1 MHIYI
6 DISEL
11 HRTRA
16 NTGIQRVVKEFLIR
30 LVKNTQ
36 QFDYQIIAFNSKKRC
51 FDILPNQDIEA
62 FISNTIDFKFNT
74 VDTLQINAI
83 KDKSILFD
91 IDSTWNTPLKRT
103 YLYPI
108 LKRKECYILNF
119 IYDLIPI
126 KFPYFSHPNTIR
138 NFATYFS
145 AIYKYSDLIFFDSRS
160 TEEDFL
166 KLKTDL
172 HIQKEIATTVI
183 KLGSDF
189 FSPIS
194 PIREPVNNQINELLN
209 KKYVLFVGTLEPRK
223 QQKLVLESFND
234 LMKKYHDL
242 NLIFIGKKG
251 WMIDDLIIMIEN
263 HPQKDK
269 RLFLLSDIDDTKLS
283 EFYKHAFIVTYLS
296 EYEGFGLPIAE
307 SLKYGNITITS
318 KNSSMY
324 EVGRN
329 FADYLLYNTKE
340 ELSELVSL
348 YYSNEELY
356 KQKKSYI
363 KANFHPYTWDQAYNS
378 IISVLNN
385 FEYSINSL
393 RINHKSK
400 LQFIIIS
407 INYENLLGTIN
418 LIDKNISF
426 LQEYIIITK
435 TELVSK
441 YKSIDSKHK
450 ITILDEC
457 IVLGKYFELFKKADH
472 QTKNWLLRSQLV
484 NLDVVETEFIMLDD
498 DNRPIVPLNL
508 DYYITPSGKYNAYY
522 FYNLL
527 EWNHHTTDYD
537 KGQHVMKDVLDHNGL
552 ELLSYS
558 SHQPQIIN
566 KALYKEVIEKFFD
579 VGLKKPIDEWSIYF
593 NYAASKYP
601 MLFNKNVFET
611 LCWPAS
617 ATDWEYRYEPSCFSF
632 ENYYQHLYENGIFKR
647 LTENSDIN
655 NKLKLKKLELNTY
668 NSSRILNQQ
677 SIKIAAK
684 NSMVHG
690 VLAFKQSNF
699 EFFIFNIPF
708 VFAVIYK
715 GFFRIKLNYKLLSH
729 DNKLV
734 NSIQLYYLLD
744 GQTGHHI
751 DIPTPNNGTIFSEDI
766 IELPIFANNLKKGI
780 YNLLFD
786 IKIDSQP
793 VYGTNSPYLS
803 KLIICNSE
811 NEITKCLSNIAQ
823 TYNFNSEGIFS
834 K

>member
-30 LVKNTQ
+30 LVQNTQ
-36 QFDYQIIAFNSKKRC
+36 QFDYQIIAFNSKKQY
-51 FDILPNQDIEA
+51 FDILPNEEIEA
-62 FISNTIDFKFNT
+62 FISNTINFQFNT
-74 VDTLQINAI
+74 VDTLQIDSI

-91 IDSTWNTPLKRT
+91 IDSVWNTPLKRT
-103 YLYPI
+103 FLYPI
-108 LKRKECYILNF
+108 LKRKECYIFNF

-126 KFPYFSHPNTIR
+126 KFPYFSHLNTTR

-166 KLKTDL
+166 KLKEDL
-172 HIQKEIATTVI
+172 NIQKEVATTVI

-194 PIREPVNNQINELLN
+194 PTRKPIKNQINDLLN
-209 KKYVLFVGTLEPRK
+209 KKYILFVGTLEPRK
-223 QQKLVLESFND
+223 QQRLVLESFND

-251 WMIDDLIIMIEN
+251 WMIDDLITMIEN

-269 RLFLLSDIDDTKLS
+269 RLFLLSNIDDTKLS
-283 EFYKHAFIVTYLS
+283 EFYQNAFIVTYLS
-296 EYEGFGLPIAE
+296 AYEGFGLPIAE

-324 EVGRN
+324 EVGKN

-348 YYSNEELY
+348 YYDNEELY
-356 KQKKSYI
+356 QQKKLYI
-363 KANFHPYTWDQAYNS
+363 KANFHAYTWDQAYNS

-393 RINHKSK
+393 RVNHKSK

-407 INYENLLGTIN
+407 INYDNLLGTIS

-426 LQEYIIITK
+426 IKEYIIITK

-441 YKSIDSKHK
+441 YESIQSKHK

-457 IVLGKYFELFKKADH
+457 LILGKYLELFKKTDH
-472 QTKNWLLRSQLV
+472 QTKNWLLRSQLMD
-484 NLDVVETEFIMLDD
+484 LEIIETEFIMLDD
-498 DNRPIVPLNL
+498 DNRPIVPINL

-527 EWNHHTTDYD
+527 EWNYHITDYD

-579 VGLKKPIDEWSIYF
+579 VGLEKPIDEWSIYF
-593 NYAASKYP
+593 NYAASRYP
-601 MLFNKNVFET
+601 MLFNKKLFET
-611 LCWPAS
+611 MCWPAEP
-617 ATDWEYRYEPSCFSF
+617 TDWEYRYEPKCFSF
-632 ENYYQHLYENGIFKR
+632 ENYYDHLYENGLFKR
-647 LTENSDIN
+647 LINKNDLN
-655 NKLKLKKLELNTY
+655 NKIKLKQLELNSY
-668 NSSRILNQQ
+668 NSSRTLNLQC
-677 SIKIAAK
+677 IKIALK

-690 VLAFKQSNF
+690 VLAFKESNL

-708 VFAVIYK
+708 VFAVRYK
-715 GFFRIKLNYKLLSH
+715 GFFRIKLNYKLLYR
-729 DNKLV
+729 DYKQA

-744 GQTGHHI
+744 GKTGHHI
-751 DIPTPNNGTIFSEDI
+751 DISTANNGTVFSEDI
-766 IELPIFANNLKKGI
+766 IELPIFANNLKEGI

-786 IKIDSQP
+786 IKIDSKP

-811 NEITKCLSNIAQ
+811 HEIKNCLSNIAQ
-823 TYNFNSEGIFS
+823 NYKFNSEGIFS

>member
-51 FDILPNQDIEA
+51 FDILPNEDIEA
-62 FISNTIDFKFNT
+62 FIKNTIDFKFNT
-74 VDTLQINAI
+74 VDTLQIKDI

-91 IDSTWNTPLKRT
+91 IDSAWNTPLKRT

-108 LKRKECYILNF
+108 LKRKECYIFNF

-126 KFPYFSHPNTIR
+126 KFPYFSHRNTAR

-166 KLKTDL
+166 KLKKDL

-194 PIREPVNNQINELLN
+194 PIKKSVNNQINELLN
-209 KKYVLFVGTLEPRK
+209 KKYILFVGTLEPRK
-223 QQKLVLESFND
+223 QHKLILESFND

-269 RLFLLSDIDDTKLS
+269 RLFLLSDIDDTRLS
-283 EFYKHAFIVTYLS
+283 EFYKHAFIVTYVS

-307 SLKYGNITITS
+307 SLKYNNITITS

-348 YYSNEELY
+348 YYENEELY
-356 KQKKSYI
+356 QQKKSYI
-363 KANFHPYTWDQAYNS
+363 KANFHAYTWDQAYNS
-378 IISVLNN
+378 IISVLNS
-385 FEYSINSL
+385 FELTIKSL
-393 RINHKSK
+393 MINHKNK

-407 INYENLLGTIN
+407 INYDNLLGTIRA
-418 LIDKNISF
+418 IDKKINFIK
-426 LQEYIIITK
+426 EYIIITK

-441 YKSIDSKHK
+441 YKLIKSKNK
-450 ITILDEC
+450 ITILDEYL
-457 IVLGKYFELFKKADH
+457 VLGEYFELFKKADH
-472 QTKNWLLRSQLV
+472 VTKNWLLRSQLAD
-484 NLDVVETEFIMLDD
+484 LEIVETEFIMLDD
-498 DNRPIVPLNL
+498 DNRPIVPINL
-508 DYYITPSGKYNAYY
+508 DYYITHSGKYNAYY

-527 EWNHHTTDYD
+527 EWNHHFTDYD
-537 KGQHVMKDVLDHNGL
+537 KGQHVMKDVLDRNGL
-552 ELLSYS
+552 GLLSYS

-566 KALYKEVIEKFFD
+566 KALYKEAIEKFFY

-593 NYAASKYP
+593 NYAVSKYP
-601 MLFNKNVFET
+601 MLFNKKVFET
-611 LCWPAS
+611 MCWPAMP
-617 ATDWEYRYEPSCFSF
+617 TDWEYRYEPKCFSF
-632 ENYYQHLYENGIFKR
+632 ENYYEHLYENGIFKR
-647 LTENSDIN
+647 LTENNEIN
-655 NKLKLKKLELNTY
+655 EKVKLKKLELNSY
-668 NSSRILNQQ
+668 NSSRILNLQC
-677 SIKIAAK
+677 IKIAAK

-690 VLAFKQSNF
+690 VLTFKQSNL

-708 VFAVIYK
+708 IFAIRYK
-715 GFFRIKLNYKLLSH
+715 SIIRIKLNYKLLHS
-729 DNKLV
+729 KYKQG
-734 NSIQLYYLLD
+734 SFIQLYYLLD
-744 GQTGHHI
+744 GKTGRQI
-751 DIPTPNNGTIFSEDI
+751 DISTNNETVFSEDI
-766 IELPIFANNLKKGI
+766 IELPIFANNLKEGI

-786 IKIDSQP
+786 LKIDSKP
-793 VYGTNSPYLS
+793 VYGTSSPYLS
-803 KLIICNSE
+803 KLIVCNSE
-811 NEITKCLSNIAQ
+811 NDIQKCLSNIGQ
-823 TYNFNSEGIFS
+823 TYKFNSEDLFS